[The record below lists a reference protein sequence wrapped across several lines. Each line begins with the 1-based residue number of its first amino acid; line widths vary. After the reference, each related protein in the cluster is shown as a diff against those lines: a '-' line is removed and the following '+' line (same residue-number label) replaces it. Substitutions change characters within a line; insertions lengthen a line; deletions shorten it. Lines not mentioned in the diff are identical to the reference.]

1 MDSSKIRNIA
11 IIAHVDHGKTTLVDA
26 LLKQTGT
33 FSANEKVAE
42 RAMDSNDIERERGIT
57 ILAKTTSIVYKDYRI
72 NVVDTPGHADFGGE
86 VERILGMVDGAVL
99 LVDAAEG
106 PMPQTKFVLGKALQL
121 GLKPIL
127 VVNKI
132 DRGDARPDEV
142 VNETFDLFDSLGADH
157 DQLDFPILYA
167 VGRDG
172 WVSEDYKAKGE
183 NCFPLLDLVLRHVEA
198 PKGDAAAPFQM
209 LVSMVERNE
218 FVGRIVTGRIASGTV
233 KKNMP
238 IKAMDPHGNE
248 IDRGKVVQIFGFQGL
263 KKVPVDEA
271 SAGEIVAIAG
281 LGNAYVSHTLGD
293 MGMTTPLPAVDI
305 DPPTLMM
312 TFGVNDSPLAG
323 QEGKKLTSREIGA
336 RLFAEAETN
345 VGLIVEQ
352 ASTTESFKVMGRGE
366 LHLGVLI
373 ENMRR
378 EGFELSISR
387 PETIFREENGVKLEP
402 YEDIIVDVD
411 EAYAGVVME
420 KMGLRRAEMVNMI
433 ADHHGKQRLI
443 FVGPS
448 RGMIGYRS
456 EFLTDTRG
464 TGVLTRQFKEYGPIK
479 AIPSGRRNGVLV
491 SMASGT
497 STAYILNELEAR
509 GTLFVGDAITI
520 YDGMIVGENSRED
533 DLEVN
538 PTHAKKLTNIRA
550 AGKDDA
556 IKLTPPRDITLEYAL
571 TYIQDDELVEVT
583 PKSIRLRKRGLDQH
597 ARKKWR
603 REAAAT
609 E

>member
-1 MDSSKIRNIA
+1 MKTRNDIRNIA

-33 FSANEKVAE
+33 FAANEKVAE

-57 ILAKTTSIVYKDYRI
+57 ILAKNTSIQYEGHRI

-121 GLKPIL
+121 GLRPIL
-127 VVNKI
+127 VINKV
-132 DRGDARPDEV
+132 DRSDARPEEV
-142 VNETFDLFDSLGADH
+142 VNEAFDLFDSLGATDE
-157 DQLDFPILYA
+157 QLDFPILYA

-172 WVSEDYKAKGE
+172 WVGPDYKNPTA
-183 NCFPLLDLVLRHVEA
+183 NCFPLLDLVLKHVEG
-198 PKGDAAAPFQM
+198 PKGNAETPFEM
-209 LVSMVERNE
+209 LVTIVERNE
-218 FVGRIVTGRIASGTV
+218 YVGRIVTGRIHSGTL
-233 KKNMP
+233 KKGQP
-238 IKAMDPHGNE
+238 IKALSRTGEE
-248 IDRGKVVQIFGFQGL
+248 IDKGKVVQIFGFQGL
-263 KKVPVDEA
+263 KKVPIEEA
-271 SAGEIVAIAG
+271 KAGDIVAVAG
-281 LGNAYVSHTLGD
+281 LANAYVSHTIC
-293 MGMTTPLPAVDI
+293 TPENNKPLPAVEI
-305 DPPTLMM
+305 DPPTMMM
-312 TFGVNDSPLAG
+312 TFSVNDSPFAG
-323 QEGKKLTSREIGA
+323 REGKKLTSREIGG

-352 ASTTESFKVMGRGE
+352 GSNAESFKVMGRGE

-387 PETIFREENGVKLEP
+387 PEIVFREENGVKLEP

-411 EAYAGVVME
+411 EEFSGVVME
-420 KMGLRRAEMVNMI
+420 KMGLRRAELTNMI
-433 ADHHGKQRLI
+433 SDHHGKQRLM

-464 TGVLTRQFKEYGPIK
+464 TGVLTRQFKEYGPVK
-479 AIPSGRRNGVLV
+479 SNPAGRRNGVLV
-491 SMASGT
+491 SMATGT

-509 GTLFVGDAITI
+509 GSLFIGSGIDV
-520 YDGMIVGENSRED
+520 YDGMLVGENSRTD

-538 PTHAKKLTNIRA
+538 PTHAKKLSNVRA

-556 IKLTPPRDITLEYAL
+556 IKLTPPRAITLEYGL
-571 TYIQDDELVEVT
+571 TYIEDDELVEVT
-583 PKSIRLRKRGLDQH
+583 PQNIRLRKRGLDTH
-597 ARKKWR
+597 SRKRYR
-603 REAAAT
+603 REVTA
-609 E
+609 